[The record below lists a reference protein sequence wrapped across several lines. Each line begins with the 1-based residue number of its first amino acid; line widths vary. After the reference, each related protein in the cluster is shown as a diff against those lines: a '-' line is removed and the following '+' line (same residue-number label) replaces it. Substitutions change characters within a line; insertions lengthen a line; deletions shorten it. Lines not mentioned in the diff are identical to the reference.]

1 MTQKDQTDFLFRVG
15 YTDIFVTADLEKGN
29 IATAQTEVIVSS
41 EGTDGAMMGGVSHS
55 IRVRGG
61 ESIRES
67 LRAQMPFIPGDVV
80 VTSAGA
86 LSPPVKNIFH
96 AIVVGWGD
104 EKKVLQATIWRT
116 ARRCMNIAHS
126 MGVKS
131 IAFPSLG
138 TGHGEAETFESF
150 NTLAAACLD
159 SLRRES
165 PMEQL
170 HFFFISSIQGQTFT
184 RALLQQRI
192 LRQTS
197 RLGAGDATERLRY
210 ANNLQKA
217 MPELLDIKADIGHLT
232 ALVQALE
239 VNPSVEIIEKYI
251 DTGGG
256 AYIDGGV
263 NTGGGDFVGRDKN
276 TG

>member
-1 MTQKDQTDFLFRVG
+1 MAPVDQDDLLLRVG
-15 YTDIFVTADLEKGN
+15 FTDVYVIADIERGN
-29 IATAQTEVIVSS
+29 IGTAQTEVIVSS

-61 ESIRES
+61 EGIRDS
-67 LRAQMPFIPGDVV
+67 LRAQMPFMPGEVV
-80 VTSAGA
+80 VTSAGGLA
-86 LSPPVKNIFH
+86 PPVKNIFH
-96 AIVVGWGD
+96 AIVVGWG
-104 EKKVLQATIWRT
+104 EERKVLQATIWRT
-116 ARRCMNIAHS
+116 ARRCMNIAQS

-159 SLRRES
+159 SLRRDS
-165 PMEQL
+165 PIERLQ
-170 HFFFISSIQGQTFT
+170 FFFISANQGQTFT

-210 ANNLQKA
+210 ADNLQKA

-256 AYIDGGV
+256 AYIEGDV
-263 NTGGGDFVGRDKN
+263 NTGGGDFVGRDQ
-276 TG
+276 